1 MGLED
6 THHDAI
12 RLAGQEGA
20 FPAFAPITGF
30 YAKVHRACPR
40 IKSGLRMKAAIIRY
54 FSRGGS
60 SAVARKARR
69 LVRAARPAHLE

>member
-1 MGLED
+1 MCLED
-6 THHDAI
+6 AHYDAI

-20 FPAFAPITGF
+20 FPAFAPVTGF

-54 FSRGGS
+54 FFRGGS
-60 SAVARKARR
+60 WVVAQA
-69 LVRAARPAHLE
+69 LRPARTACPLHQ